1 MYAEIARG
9 YYRALDEGAHEEVAS
24 LFALDARYV
33 RPEKVGAIERGAP
46 KARELR
52 ESVGRDAIHDF
63 AANAARVAL
72 ERNTDVRH
80 RIGAVDQL
88 GHRVFVEGRVPSP
101 DGGPDVLFF
110 AHFDFDPATRLITRY
125 VAVANE
131 TSPDLSRG

>member
-1 MYAEIARG
+1 MYAEIAKG
-9 YYRALDEGAHEEVAS
+9 YYRALDEGAYEKVAS

-52 ESVGRDAIHDF
+52 ESVGRDAIRDF

-80 RIGAVDQL
+80 RIGAVDEL
-88 GHRVFVEGRVPSP
+88 GHRVFVEGTVPSP

-110 AHFDFDPATRLITRY
+110 AHFDFDPDTGLITRY
-125 VAVANE
+125 AAVANE
-131 TSPDLSRG
+131 TSRDPSRG